1 MTTSLL
7 LALLPAENVY
17 PDLSGV
23 GGRST
28 LISIVGALLTIVLIV
43 SVLMLVISA
52 IIWAVSSSNG
62 NPGVAAKGKTGVFV
76 ALGSAVLAGAGVAW
90 INFLLNLGDTL

>member
-1 MTTSLL
+1 MHTALL

-43 SVLMLVISA
+43 SVLMLVVSA
-52 IIWAVSSSNG
+52 
-62 NPGVAAKGKTGVFV
+62 
-76 ALGSAVLAGAGVAW
+76 
-90 INFLLNLGDTL
+90 LLWPLCPST